1 MHTNKNSQQL
11 PIAAPDII
19 RAFQK
24 DYPNIDYELLLGDYT
39 ELEEWVKS
47 GQVDCAFL
55 RLPTC
60 AGASLGS
67 ETVFGVSVGP
77 VSSGEGQPG
86 EEEEVQ

>member
-47 GQVDCAFL
+47 GRVWTALSCVCPPARGHSRQ
-55 RLPTC
+55 
-60 AGASLGS
+60 
-67 ETVFGVSVGP
+67 
-77 VSSGEGQPG
+77 
-86 EEEEVQ
+86 